1 MFGTKSVFLQ
11 KPFQRDSIL
20 MKIRERYIRKTLL
33 SFTLVVLVIWLGIYS
48 FFNFLSEMNSIGQV
62 DYTSLE
68 AFRYIALLVPEV
80 AYKNA
85 SPVILLGCVLGM
97 GHLATTN
104 QLIVLR
110 ISGMSI
116 FKLTFLTL
124 KTALMFVIVIIIIGE
139 IFAPIA
145 SEEAERGRS
154 KALDLSIA
162 SQSQEGFWIR
172 DGANFINVQKNI
184 DGKLFSGLTIIEV
197 NSSNNI
203 ATITTSDN
211 ASFDGKSLNMNNAEI
226 FSIDGSTDIDDISF
240 KERNSYSKI
249 VSFDQD
255 LIDSL
260 KKEPEELTTWNIIK
274 QIQFLS
280 DNKLRSGIFE
290 VELYK
295 RLIKPITL
303 MAMILLAMLFIF
315 GSTRDVTLGRKIF
328 FGVSLGLSS
337 EMLSRIGG
345 AMALSLDFNPVMSTV
360 LPTTVV
366 IVIAIT
372 LLIRKSVS

>member
-1 MFGTKSVFLQ
+1 
-11 KPFQRDSIL
+11 

-33 SFTLVVLVIWLGIYS
+33 SFTLVVLVIWLGVYS
-48 FFNFLSEMNSIGQV
+48 FFNFLSEMSSIGQV
-62 DYTSLE
+62 NYTSLE
-68 AFRYIALLVPEV
+68 AFRYIALQIPEV
-80 AYKNA
+80 AYKHA

-97 GHLATTN
+97 GHLATTS
-104 QLIVLR
+104 QLLVLR
-110 ISGMSI
+110 VSGMSI
-116 FKLTFLTL
+116 FRLTMLTI
-124 KTALMFVIVIIIIGE
+124 KTALIFVIAIIAIGE
-139 IFAPIA
+139 IVAPIA
-145 SEEAERGRS
+145 SDEAVKGRS
-154 KALDLSIA
+154 TALNLSIA

-172 DGANFINVQKNI
+172 DGGSFINVQKNI

-197 NSSNNI
+197 NSSNK
-203 ATITTSDN
+203 ITTVMTSDN
-211 ASFDGKSLNMNNAEI
+211 ALFDGKSLKMNNAEI
-226 FSIDGSTDIDDISF
+226 FSIDGSKDIDEISL

-260 KKEPEELTTWNIIK
+260 KKEPDELTTWNIIK

-303 MAMILLAMLFIF
+303 IAMILLAMLFIF
-315 GSTRDVTLGRKIF
+315 GSTRDATLGRKIF
-328 FGVSLGLSS
+328 FGIALGLSF

-345 AMALSLDFNPVMSTV
+345 AMALSFDFNPVMSAV
-360 LPTTVV
+360 LPTIVV
-366 IVIAIT
+366 MVVATI
-372 LLIRKSVS
+372 LLIQKSMS

>member
-1 MFGTKSVFLQ
+1 
-11 KPFQRDSIL
+11 
-20 MKIRERYIRKTLL
+20 
-33 SFTLVVLVIWLGIYS
+33 
-48 FFNFLSEMNSIGQV
+48 
-62 DYTSLE
+62 
-68 AFRYIALLVPEV
+68 
-80 AYKNA
+80 
-85 SPVILLGCVLGM
+85 M

-116 FKLTFLTL
+116 YKLTFLTM
-124 KTALMFVIVIIIIGE
+124 KTALIFVIAIIIIGE
-139 IFAPIA
+139 IVAPIA
-145 SEEAERGRS
+145 SDEAKRGRS
-154 KALDLSIA
+154 EALDLSIA

-172 DGANFINVQKNI
+172 DGDNFINVQKNI
-184 DGKLFSGLTIIEV
+184 DGKLFSDLTIIEV

-203 ATITTSDN
+203 ATVLTSDK
-211 ASFDGKSLNMNNAEI
+211 ALFDGKSLKMDNAEI
-226 FSIDGSTDIDDISF
+226 FSINDSNDIDDISI

-260 KKEPEELTTWNIIK
+260 KKEPDELTTWNIIK

-280 DNKLRSGIFE
+280 DNKLSSGIFE

-303 MAMILLAMLFIF
+303 MAMILLAMLFVF
-315 GSTRDVTLGRKIF
+315 GSTREVTLGRKIF
-328 FGVSLGLSS
+328 FGMSLGLSF
-337 EMLSRIGG
+337 EMISRIAG
-345 AMALSLDFNPVMSTV
+345 AMALGLDFNPLMSTV
-360 LPTTVV
+360 LPTIVV
-366 IVIAIT
+366 IVIATT